1 MRDTNFTSRYLFNEI
16 PDDQKKIDEFGHK
29 ACNLSLAKKWQ
40 FPVPDTVFL
49 SGGLVKEI
57 FEKKCVPAEILSH
70 FKNKL
75 LAIRPSPVIDLS
87 TKTEPFIYIG
97 LDDDSY
103 DALKQRVGIK
113 RASEIY
119 LSFLR
124 MFSLDVYNIELEN
137 CDELRR
143 LLESSKSQEAVCEEN
158 CSDKINRIKQLISM
172 EKFRLYN
179 LH

>member
-1 MRDTNFTSRYLFNEI
+1 MI
-16 PDDQKKIDEFGHK
+16 KKKIDEFGHK

-49 SGGLVKEI
+49 SGDLVKEI
-57 FEKKCVPAEILSH
+57 YEKKHVPFEILSH

-75 LAIRPSPVIDLS
+75 LVIRPSPVTDLP
-87 TKTEPFIYIG
+87 TKNEPFLYIG
-97 LDDDSY
+97 LDDYSY

-124 MFSLDVYNIELEN
+124 MFSLNVYNLDLES

-143 LLESSKSQEAVCEEN
+143 LLENIKSPEPVFEEISIN
-158 CSDKINRIKQLISM
+158 KITRIKQLISL
-172 EKFRLYN
+172 ETGVNFPRN
-179 LH
+179 ISF

>member
-1 MRDTNFTSRYLFNEI
+1 MNDTNLSSRYLFNEI
-16 PDDQKKIDEFGHK
+16 PDEQKTIDEFGYK

-49 SGGLVKEI
+49 SGELVKEI

-87 TKTEPFIYIG
+87 AKNEPFLYIG
-97 LDDDSY
+97 LDDRSY
-103 DALKQRVGIK
+103 EILKKTVGIK
-113 RASEIY
+113 KASQIY

-124 MFSLDVYNIELEN
+124 MFSSTVYNLDLEN

-143 LLESSKSQEAVCEEN
+143 LLENPKRPESVFEEGSPQSN
-158 CSDKINRIKQLISM
+158 
-172 EKFRLYN
+172 
-179 LH
+179 

>member
-1 MRDTNFTSRYLFNEI
+1 MNDTNFSSRYLLNEI
-16 PDDQKKIDEFGHK
+16 PNEQKKIDEFGYK

-49 SGGLVKEI
+49 SGKLVKEI

-87 TKTEPFIYIG
+87 LKNGSFLYIG
-97 LDDDSY
+97 LDDRSY
-103 DALKQRVGIK
+103 EILKKTVGIQK
-113 RASEIY
+113 ASQIY
-119 LSFLR
+119 FSFLG
-124 MFSLDVYNIELEN
+124 MFSSTVYNLDLEN

-143 LLESSKSQEAVCEEN
+143 LLEIQKSQNPFLEKAVL
-158 CSDKINRIKQLISM
+158 IKLAG
-172 EKFRLYN
+172 
-179 LH
+179 

>member
-1 MRDTNFTSRYLFNEI
+1 MNDTNLSSRYLFNEI
-16 PDDQKKIDEFGHK
+16 PDEQKTIDEFGYK

-49 SGGLVKEI
+49 SGELVKEI

-87 TKTEPFIYIG
+87 VKNEPFLYIG
-97 LDDDSY
+97 LDDRSY
-103 DALKQRVGIK
+103 EILKKTVGIK
-113 RASEIY
+113 KASQIY

-124 MFSLDVYNIELEN
+124 MFSSTVYNLDLEN

-143 LLESSKSQEAVCEEN
+143 LLENPKGQNPFLRKAVP
-158 CSDKINRIKQLISM
+158 IKLAG
-172 EKFRLYN
+172 
-179 LH
+179 